1 VPAPTQLPATAP
13 SADAAADDDDT
24 DAGSSGSDAVA
35 SDEAEAA
42 IAAFGLLAVG
52 ATVVALA
59 MLGCGC
65 LGPRKFAKRATKTS
79 AGSQLGTLNDEPA
92 LEHVHDDKRNAPVF
106 TQPNQFAQ
114 TRLPPGLP
122 PMVSQ
127 ATSASGA
134 PSRLGL
140 HSEI

>member
-65 LGPRKFAKRATKTS
+65 LGRRRFAKRATKTS
-79 AGSQLGTLNDEPA
+79 AGSQLGTLVNDEPA
-92 LEHVHDDKRNAPVF
+92 LEHAHDDERNAQVF
-106 TQPNQFAQ
+106 TQQNQFAK

-122 PMVSQ
+122 PME

-134 PSRLGL
+134 PSRLGS